1 MKKIAAFVLGAIV
14 LAAALYV
21 GIERG
26 GNMQRETQSMKGES
40 VFDIRKTFR
49 NDMTLYLGPLFAFED
64 DDKIVVLRAEA
75 ENDIINGEV
84 VFDKNGKL
92 LISSGV
98 TPLASDIFATA
109 IIHSVQDME
118 AAFGNRHA
126 DIGSGAEIAAYII
139 DDGRIVTYHV
149 RDNDILKETVY
160 SVIDG
165 ATIFERL

>member
-1 MKKIAAFVLGAIV
+1 
-14 LAAALYV
+14 
-21 GIERG
+21 
-26 GNMQRETQSMKGES
+26 
-40 VFDIRKTFR
+40 
-49 NDMTLYLGPLFAFED
+49 
-64 DDKIVVLRAEA
+64 
-75 ENDIINGEV
+75 
-84 VFDKNGKL
+84 
-92 LISSGV
+92 
-98 TPLASDIFATA
+98 
-109 IIHSVQDME
+109 ME